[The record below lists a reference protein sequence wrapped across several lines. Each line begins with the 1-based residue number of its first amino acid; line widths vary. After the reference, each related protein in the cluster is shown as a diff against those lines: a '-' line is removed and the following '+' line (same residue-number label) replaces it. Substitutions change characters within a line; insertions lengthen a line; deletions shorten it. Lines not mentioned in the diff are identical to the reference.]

1 MNIIRPFR
9 GCFYNLSYLKNLKNL
24 ICPPYDVIKEEEK
37 KTLKKA
43 SSYNFCHLLFKE
55 DKGGYREIKEKF
67 RRWIED
73 KIFCQDSQDF
83 FYLYQQEFLLKKRKL
98 SRTGFFALLNL
109 ERKKAIFPHES
120 TLKAPKEDRFQ
131 LLQEVKA
138 NLDPIFLVIEKKIK
152 VLEEIEIIYKR
163 EKPFINF
170 QDKDGIYHRLWRIK
184 EKRLQ
189 NKLAMEMESQRL
201 YIADGHHRFSVAV
214 KFHNLYKKN
223 REARFL
229 LCYFAPPQEG
239 LIILP
244 THRIVK
250 IKDSFSQLEKVV
262 FPFFDVKRVSRKK
275 LEEKVSSSERFCV
288 GMYIKKEVFLL
299 KLKDITYLDKIFKR
313 LRRNE
318 IYKKVDTYLLD
329 VLILKKMR
337 VEKIDY
343 VHRIEEV
350 EKEIKKDNKK
360 IGFILRSPSLE
371 MVFSL
376 AKKGL
381 LFPKKSTYF
390 YPKLPSGLIL
400 RKFNNSYYENI

>member
-37 KTLKKA
+37 KILKNL
-43 SSYNFCHLLFKE
+43 SPYNFCHLLFKDE
-55 DKGGYREIKEKF
+55 KGYRKIKEKF
-67 RRWIED
+67 RRWFED

-98 SRTGFFALLNL
+98 SRTGFFALLDL
-109 ERKKAIFPHES
+109 ERKDVIFPHES

-138 NLDPIFLVIEKKIK
+138 NLDSIFLVIEKKIK
-152 VLEEIEIIYKR
+152 ILEEIERIYKR

-189 NKLAMEMESQRL
+189 NKLAIEMASQRL

-223 REARFL
+223 EEARFL

-250 IKDSFSQLEKVV
+250 IRDSFSRLEKVV
-262 FPFFDVKRVSRKK
+262 LPFFDVKRVNRKK
-275 LEEKVSSSERFCV
+275 LEEEVSSSEGFCV
-288 GMYIKKEVFLL
+288 GMYTKKGIFLL
-299 KLKDITYLDKIFKR
+299 KLKDTAYLDKIFKR
-313 LRRNE
+313 ARKNE

-329 VLILKKMR
+329 VLILKKM
-337 VEKIDY
+337 K
-343 VHRIEEV
+343 V

-360 IGFILRSPSLE
+360 IGFILRNPSLE
-371 MVFSL
+371 IVFSL
-376 AKKGL
+376 AKEGL
-381 LFPKKSTYF
+381 LFPQKSTYF

-400 RKFNNSYYENI
+400 RRFNNSYYENI